1 MSQNTTLDLLG
12 GIKLFIFDFDGV
24 LTNNMVHLDQNGNEL
39 VSCSR
44 SDGLA
49 FDLLRKLN
57 KDIYIVSTETNP
69 VVNARA
75 KKLKVPVLQG
85 IKNKA
90 ELLEGVVQDNNF
102 EFSQVCYIGNDIN
115 DYFAMKLCGLKV
127 CPSDSHK
134 RIIEIADVV
143 LSSKGGHG
151 IVRELIEDVF
161 QIDMLEVLYTKG
173 SK

>member
-1 MSQNTTLDLLG
+1 MILNKKTLLSK
-12 GIKLFIFDFDGV
+12 IKLFVFDFDGV
-24 LTNNMVHLDQNGNEL
+24 LTNNTVYLDQNGNEL
-39 VSCSR
+39 VNCSR

-57 KDIYIVSTETNP
+57 KDMYIISTETNP

-173 SK
+173 NK

>member
-1 MSQNTTLDLLG
+1 
-12 GIKLFIFDFDGV
+12 
-24 LTNNMVHLDQNGNEL
+24 
-39 VSCSR
+39 
-44 SDGLA
+44 
-49 FDLLRKLN
+49 
-57 KDIYIVSTETNP
+57 
-69 VVNARA
+69 
-75 KKLKVPVLQG
+75 LQG

>member
-1 MSQNTTLDLLG
+1 MILNKKTLLSK
-12 GIKLFIFDFDGV
+12 IKLFVFDFDGV
-24 LTNNMVHLDQNGNEL
+24 LTNNTVYLDQNGNEL
-39 VSCSR
+39 VNCSR

-57 KDIYIVSTETNP
+57 KDMYIISTETNP

-90 ELLEGVVQDNNF
+90 ELLEDIVQDNNF

-173 SK
+173 NK